1 LDATPAGP
9 PNAPRRS
16 VDGRIAM
23 TRGENRRTRA
33 PGGTAHRLAV
43 TGAADPQICA
53 TAAIAMLLES
63 MTYGRADSL

>member
-1 LDATPAGP
+1 
-9 PNAPRRS
+9 
-16 VDGRIAM
+16 M